1 MGYELSQMRNYSKH
15 VGYHLEEI
23 RLSSLPLSYRQPDD
37 SEDEEVFED
46 SSNDDKSGTSS
57 SSRPGELSTIK
68 EEESQTEPPMKSLK
82 RLLKLS
88 QAGGEGSSVSNW
100 VSEIEPENPND
111 TKNPPETAWVPND
124 DKCRHRLTTYITK
137 EKLGLGQGLL
147 KDAEQH
153 YRESAG
159 TALRLIDSGCPRG
172 DLAIDLSLLM
182 LYDLVILIG
191 KCLPYQNINIS

>member
-1 MGYELSQMRNYSKH
+1 MRNYSKH

-23 RLSSLPLSYRQPDD
+23 RLSSLPPSYRQPDD

-68 EEESQTEPPMKSLK
+68 EEEESQTEPPMKSLK

-88 QAGGEGSSVSNW
+88 QAGGEGLSVSNW
-100 VSEIEPENPND
+100 ISEMEPENPND
-111 TKNPPETAWVPND
+111 TNNPSEAAWVPD
-124 DKCRHRLTTYITK
+124 GDKCRHRLTTYITK
-137 EKLGLGQGLL
+137 EKPGLGQGLL